1 MGVQNPNGRLLN
13 TPKLC
18 FQINMKILIYILILL
33 PSLCLSQTVDTLRVK
48 MYKTDT
54 SKNPYLTKIYISK
67 IDSLGEVIYTEWN
80 GIIIEEINKRK
91 TKRKNK

>member
-1 MGVQNPNGRLLN
+1 MVIQNPNGRLLN
-13 TPKLC
+13 IQKLC
-18 FQINMKILIYILILL
+18 LVNMNILIYILLLL

-54 SKNPYLTKIYISK
+54 SKHPYLTKIYISK
-67 IDSLGEVIYTEWN
+67 IDSLGDVIYAEWN
-80 GIIIEEINKRK
+80 GIILEEINKRK

>member
-1 MGVQNPNGRLLN
+1 MVIQNPNGRLLN
-13 TPKLC
+13 IQKLC
-18 FQINMKILIYILILL
+18 LVNMNILIYILLLL

-54 SKNPYLTKIYISK
+54 SKHPYLTKIYISK
-67 IDSLGEVIYTEWN
+67 IDSLGDLIYTEWN
-80 GIIIEEINKRK
+80 GIILEEINKRK